1 MGWER
6 GVHKFQSAPYGG
18 AVETHVVLES
28 AINTEISRST
38 EGIGLQVYRMM
49 GPGAGAGGV

>member
-1 MGWER
+1 M
-6 GVHKFQSAPYGG
+6 
-18 AVETHVVLES
+18 ETHVVLES

-49 GPGAGAGGV
+49 GPGAGGGGGVREGSRRGILKL